1 MASTSVSPAK
11 GSLKTAAMTDKQSER
26 DYRELRIDKVGVRGL
41 RFPIQ
46 IRDKERTL
54 QNTIA
59 TIGMFVDLPQEFKGT
74 HMSRFIEV
82 LNSHGNVVH
91 VENITEILRAMQARL
106 KSAAAHLEMEFPFF
120 LVKKAPISG
129 MESVMDYTA
138 RFDATA
144 FGKEIDFVLTV
155 RVGVTTLCPCS
166 KAISRH
172 GAHNQRGLVTVQV
185 RSRQAIW
192 IEDLISLVEGSASSE
207 LYSLLKRQD
216 EKAVTERAYENPVF
230 VEDLV
235 RNVAL
240 KLNAHPDVT
249 WYKVEA
255 ENYESI
261 HNHNAYASIEKG

>member
-1 MASTSVSPAK
+1 MNSCPTK
-11 GSLKTAAMTDKQSER
+11 GSLKPEVMHDKQSEP
-26 DYRELRIDKVGVRGL
+26 DYRKVRIDKVGVRGL

-59 TIGMFVDLPQEFKGT
+59 TIGLFVDLPHEFKGT

-82 LNSHGNVVH
+82 LNSHGHIVH
-91 VENITEILRAMQARL
+91 VENIPDILHAMQAKL
-106 KSAAAHLEMEFPFF
+106 KSAVAHLEMEFPFF
-120 LVKKAPISG
+120 LVKKAPVSG

-144 FGKEIDFVLTV
+144 AGPEIDFVLTV
-155 RVGVTTLCPCS
+155 KAGVTTLCPCS

-185 RSRQAIW
+185 RSRKAIW
-192 IEDLISLVEGSASSE
+192 IEDVIALVESSASAE

-240 KLNAHPDVT
+240 KLNAHPEVT

-255 ENYESI
+255 ENFESI